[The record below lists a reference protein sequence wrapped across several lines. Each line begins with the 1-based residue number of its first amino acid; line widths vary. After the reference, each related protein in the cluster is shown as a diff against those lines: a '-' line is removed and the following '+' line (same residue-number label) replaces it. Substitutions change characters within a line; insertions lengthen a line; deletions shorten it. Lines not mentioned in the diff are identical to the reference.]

1 MSSSGPGA
9 RPGTGP
15 GPGPGPSRRIVGQ
28 GLLAAAG
35 VVAATTLLA
44 RVAGVARWVVFSEA
58 VGTTC
63 LGQVYTTVNLIPN
76 VVFEI
81 AAGGALA
88 AVAVPLVA
96 RHLQDG
102 DEDRA
107 DRTASALLGWALLV
121 LVPLGLLAAL
131 LAGPITSALLGAGD
145 PDGCDPA
152 AAQQVGRLML
162 LLFAP
167 QVVLYGI
174 GIVLTGVLQAHRRFL
189 AAALAPL
196 LSSLVVIAVYL
207 LVGATVDAD
216 VPLGEVPDRALLLLA
231 GGTTVGVAALS
242 LPLLLPVARAGVR
255 WRPTLR
261 FPAGS
266 GRLAGGL
273 ALAGLVTVGTQQ
285 VFTVVV
291 ILVANSTGVGGITV
305 WTYAQTVYLLPYAV
319 LVVPLATAAFPRL
332 VGDAARTRAVLRR
345 TATAVV
351 AASVAGAAALA
362 AASGEVGAAF
372 LALDAGAGGAGR
384 EALGALPAAL
394 AVLAPGLVGFGLV
407 ALLTRALYVA
417 DRPRAAAAGAASGW
431 LLAALVGLVGAGA
444 AAADGVAGVLVLL
457 AGASSVGM
465 VVSAGVLAWWT
476 RVAWGPGALTGLPR
490 ALAVSL
496 AGALVGVLVAAQLP
510 GASDPSGEPATLA
523 VAVALGLLRGG
534 VAAAVVLGLVLLLDR
549 EAAAPLR
556 ERLRMRGRRRE
567 SDR

>member
-1 MSSSGPGA
+1 MSSSGPGP
-9 RPGTGP
+9 RPGPGTGP
-15 GPGPGPSRRIVGQ
+15 SSRIIGQ

-107 DRTASALLGWALLV
+107 DRTASALLGWALVV
-121 LVPLGLLAAL
+121 LVPLGLLAAV

-145 PDGCDPA
+145 PGGCDPD
-152 AAQQVGRLML
+152 AAQRAGRLML

-174 GIVLTGVLQAHRRFL
+174 GIVVTGVLQAHRRFL

-216 VPLGEVPDRALLLLA
+216 VPLDEVPDRALLLLA
-231 GGTTVGVAALS
+231 GGTTVGVVALS
-242 LPLLLPVARAGVR
+242 LPLLLPAARAGVR

-332 VGDAARTRAVLRR
+332 VGEAARTRAVLRR

-351 AASVAGAAALA
+351 AAAVAGAAALV

-417 DRPRAAAAGAASGW
+417 GRPRAAAVGAACGW
-431 LLAALVGLVGAGA
+431 LLAALVGLLGAEV

-457 AGASSVGM
+457 AGASSAGM
-465 VVSAGVLAWWT
+465 LVSAGVLAWST
-476 RVAWGPGALTGLPR
+476 RVAWGPGSLTGLPR
-490 ALAVSL
+490 AVLVSL
-496 AGALVGVLVAAQLP
+496 AGAVVGVLVAVQLP
-510 GASDPSGEPATLA
+510 GASDVSGAPTTLA
-523 VAVALGLLRGG
+523 VAVALGVLRGA
-534 VAAAVVLGLVLLLDR
+534 VAAAGVLGVVLLLDR

-556 ERLRMRGRRRE
+556 ERVRMRRRPAE
-567 SDR
+567 GDR

>member
-1 MSSSGPGA
+1 MSL
-9 RPGTGP
+9 
-15 GPGPGPSRRIVGQ
+15 PGPGPSRRIAGQ

-35 VVAATTLLA
+35 ILAATTLLA
-44 RVAGVARWVVFSEA
+44 RVAGVARWVAFSEA

-107 DRTASALLGWALLV
+107 DRTASALLGWSLLV
-121 LVPLGLLAAL
+121 LVPLALLAAL
-131 LAGPITSALLGAGD
+131 LAGPLTAALLGAGD

-152 AAQQVGRLML
+152 AAERAGRLML

-167 QVVLYGI
+167 QVVLYGV

-189 AAALAPL
+189 AAAAAPL
-196 LSSLVVIAVYL
+196 LSSVVVIAVYL
-207 LVGATVDAD
+207 LVGATVDTD
-216 VPLGEVPDRALLLLA
+216 VPLEEVPDQVLVLLA
-231 GGTTVGVAALS
+231 GGTTLGVVALS
-242 LPLLLPVARAGVR
+242 LPLLLPAARAGVR

-332 VGDAARTRAVLRR
+332 VGEAAATRAVLRR
-345 TATAVV
+345 TATAVAV
-351 AASVAGAAALA
+351 AACAGGAALV

-372 LALDAGAGGAGR
+372 LALDAGAGGAGQ
-384 EALGALPAAL
+384 EALSALPAAL
-394 AVLAPGLVGFGLV
+394 SALAPGLVGFGLV

-417 DRPRAAAAGAASGW
+417 GRPRAAAAGAAAGW
-431 LLAALVGLVGAGA
+431 LLAALVGLAGAGA
-444 AAADGVAGVLVLL
+444 AAGHGVGAVLVLL
-457 AGASSVGM
+457 ASASSAGM
-465 VVSAGVLAWWT
+465 LVSAGVLARAT
-476 RVAWGPGALTGLPR
+476 HLAWGRGALSGLPR
-490 ALAVSL
+490 AVVVAL
-496 AGALVGVLVAAQLP
+496 AGGVAGVLLAALLP
-510 GASDPSGEPATLA
+510 GADAGSGASGTMAAAVALGTLRGA
-523 VAVALGLLRGG
+523 VAVAG
-534 VAAAVVLGLVLLLDR
+534 VLGVVLLLDR
-549 EAAAPLR
+549 EAAAPIL
-556 ERLRMRGRRRE
+556 ERLRRRPRE
-567 SDR
+567 EDR